1 MLKNH
6 NMNMWTKIFI
16 LALSNLKHGKLKL
29 SIDGNHHFI
38 SGKFPGPNANL
49 KIEDKDII
57 KKILIEGS
65 VAFGEE
71 YVNGNIKTSNLEN
84 LLSYFAVNNDEVE
97 KNIKYNLLFKIKNKL
112 NHYFNKN
119 TKKGSKKNIRSHYDL
134 GNDFYKI
141 WLDKSMTYS
150 SAIFKNETDDL
161 EIAQKNKYNQLLNL
175 AEIKD
180 SDKVLEIGSGW
191 GGFVSQITSHFNC
204 KITTTTISEEQY
216 KYVTSKFSKIR
227 NKNINILKKD
237 YRDLSGQFDKIIS
250 IEMFEAVGK
259 EFWNVY
265 FKKLKSLL
273 NQNGIIVLQIITIKD
288 NAFDYYNKNPDFIQ
302 KHIFPGGML
311 PSVSMLRKILEY
323 NKLKII
329 ENNNYAEHYAKT
341 LNNWRNNFNSSLNKI
356 KDNGFDDR
364 FVRLC
369 NYYLAYCESGF
380 KTKRIGL
387 NQIKIISPVF

>member
-1 MLKNH
+1 MQKNH
-6 NMNMWTKIFI
+6 KMSIWTKLFI
-16 LALSNLKHGKLKL
+16 LALNNLKYGKLKL
-29 SIDGNHHFI
+29 SIDRNQHLI
-38 SGKFPGPNANL
+38 SGNLSGPNADL
-49 KIEDKDII
+49 KIENKDII
-57 KKILIEGS
+57 KKLLIEGS
-65 VAFGEE
+65 IAFGEE
-71 YVNGNIKTSNLEN
+71 YVNGNINTSNLEN
-84 LLSYFAVNNDEVE
+84 LLSYFAINNDDIE
-97 KNIKYNLLFKIKNKL
+97 KKIKYNLLFKIKNKL

-119 TKKGSKKNIRSHYDL
+119 TKKGSKRNIHSHYDL
-134 GNDFYKI
+134 GNNFYKI

-161 EIAQKNKYNQLLNL
+161 QTAQKNKYDKLLNL

-180 SDKVLEIGSGW
+180 NDEVLEIGSGW
-191 GGFVSQITSHFNC
+191 GGFVNQITSYFNC

-216 KYVTSKFSKIR
+216 KYVTSKFLKIK

-237 YRDLSGQFDKIIS
+237 YRDLTGRFDKIIS

-259 EFWNVY
+259 EFWNIY

-288 NAFDYYNKNPDFIQ
+288 NAYNYYKNNPDFIQ

-311 PSVSMLRKILEY
+311 PSINILKKILEN

-329 ENNNYAEHYAKT
+329 ENKNYPEHYAKT
-341 LNNWRNNFNSSLNKI
+341 LSNWRNNFNSSLNEI
-356 KDNGFDDR
+356 KKNGFDDR
-364 FVRLC
+364 FIRLW

-387 NQIKIISPVF
+387 NQIKIMHN

>member
-1 MLKNH
+1 
-6 NMNMWTKIFI
+6 MNIWIKFFI
-16 LALSNLKHGKLKL
+16 LALNNLKYGKLRL
-29 SIDGNHHFI
+29 SIDGNYHLF
-38 SGKFPGPNANL
+38 SGNLSGPNADL
-49 KIEDKDII
+49 KIENKDIV

-71 YVNGNIKTSNLEN
+71 YVNGNIKTSDLKN
-84 LLSYFAVNNDEVE
+84 LLSYFAINNDEIE

-112 NHYFNKN
+112 NHYFNRN
-119 TKKGSKKNIRSHYDL
+119 TKKGSKRNIHSHYDL
-134 GNDFYKI
+134 GNNFYKI

-150 SAIFKNETDDL
+150 SAIFKNETDNL

-191 GGFVSQITSHFNC
+191 GGFVSQITSYFNC

-311 PSVSMLRKILEY
+311 PSVSMLKKILEN

-341 LNNWRNNFNSSLNKI
+341 LNNWRNNFNSSLNEI

-364 FVRLC
+364 FIRLW

-387 NQIKIISPVF
+387 NQIKIVHN

>member
-1 MLKNH
+1 
-6 NMNMWTKIFI
+6 MNMWTKIFI
-16 LALSNLKHGKLKL
+16 LALNNLKHGKLKL
-29 SIDGNHHFI
+29 SINGNHHFI
-38 SGKFPGPNANL
+38 SGKLPGPNANL

-84 LLSYFAVNNDEVE
+84 LLIYFAVNNDEVE

-119 TKKGSKKNIRSHYDL
+119 TKKGSKKNIHSHYDL
-134 GNDFYKI
+134 GNNFYKI

-191 GGFVSQITSHFNC
+191 GGFVNQITNYFNC

-216 KYVTSKFSKIR
+216 KYVTSKFLKIK

-288 NAFDYYNKNPDFIQ
+288 NAFDYYSKNPDFIQ
-302 KHIFPGGML
+302 KYIFPGGML
-311 PSVSMLRKILEY
+311 PSVSMLKKILEN

-341 LNNWRNNFNSSLNKI
+341 LYNWRNNFNSSLNEI

-364 FVRLC
+364 FIRLW
-369 NYYLAYCESGF
+369 NYYLTYCESGF

-387 NQIKIISPVF
+387 NQIKIMHN

>member
-1 MLKNH
+1 
-6 NMNMWTKIFI
+6 MNMWTKIFL
-16 LALSNLKHGKLKL
+16 LALSNLKYGKLKL

-38 SGKFPGPNANL
+38 SGKLSGPSANL
-49 KIEDKDII
+49 KIENIGVI

-97 KNIKYNLLFKIKNKL
+97 RNIKYNLLFKIKNKL
-112 NHYFNKN
+112 SHYFNKN
-119 TKKGSKKNIRSHYDL
+119 TKKGSKKNIHSHYDL
-134 GNDFYKI
+134 GNNFYKI

-161 EIAQKNKYNQLLNL
+161 HIAQKNKYNQLLKL

-191 GGFVSQITSHFNC
+191 GGFVDQTISYFNC

-216 KYVTSKFSKIR
+216 KYVTSKFLKIKS
-227 NKNINILKKD
+227 KNINLLKKD
-237 YRDLSGQFDKIIS
+237 YRDLTGKFDKIIS

-259 EFWNVY
+259 EFWDLY

-273 NQNGIIVLQIITIKD
+273 NQNGIIVLQIITIKN
-288 NAFDYYNKNPDFIQ
+288 NAFNYYKSNPDFIQ
-302 KHIFPGGML
+302 KHVFPGGML
-311 PSVSMLRKILEY
+311 PSIDILKKILEN
-323 NKLKII
+323 NKLQII
-329 ENNNYAEHYAKT
+329 ENNNYPEHYAKT
-341 LNNWRNNFNSSLNKI
+341 LNKWRNNFNSSLDEI
-356 KDNGFDDR
+356 KNNGFDDK
-364 FVRLC
+364 FIRLW
-369 NYYLAYCESGF
+369 NYYLTYCESGF

-387 NQIKIISPVF
+387 NQIKIMHN

>member
-1 MLKNH
+1 
-6 NMNMWTKIFI
+6 MWTKIFI
-16 LALSNLKHGKLKL
+16 LAVSNLKYGKLKL
-29 SIDGNHHFI
+29 SIDGNHHCI

-71 YVNGNIKTSNLEN
+71 FVNGNIKTSNLEN
-84 LLSYFAVNNDEVE
+84 LLGYFAVNNDEVE
-97 KNIKYNLLFKIKNKL
+97 KNIKYNLLFKFKNKL

-134 GNDFYKI
+134 GNNFYKI

-150 SAIFKNETDDL
+150 SAIFKNETDNL
-161 EIAQKNKYNQLLNL
+161 ETAQKNKYNQLLNL

-191 GGFVSQITSHFNC
+191 GGFVSQITSYFNC

-311 PSVSMLRKILEY
+311 PSVSMLKKILEN
-323 NKLKII
+323 NKFKII

-356 KDNGFDDR
+356 KDNGFDDK
-364 FVRLC
+364 FVRLW

-387 NQIKIISPVF
+387 NQIKIMHN

>member
-1 MLKNH
+1 
-6 NMNMWTKIFI
+6 MNIWTKLFI
-16 LALSNLKHGKLKL
+16 LALNNLKYGKLKL
-29 SIDGNHHFI
+29 SIDEKLHLI
-38 SGKFPGPNANL
+38 SGKLVGPNADS
-49 KIEDKDII
+49 KIENKDII

-71 YVNGNIKTSNLEN
+71 YVNGNIKTSNLEY

-119 TKKGSKKNIRSHYDL
+119 TKKGSKRNIHSHYDL

-150 SAIFKNETDDL
+150 SAIFKNKTDNL
-161 EIAQKNKYNQLLNL
+161 QIAQKNKYDKLLNL

-180 SDKVLEIGSGW
+180 DDEVLEIGTGW
-191 GGFVSQITSHFNC
+191 GGFVNQITSNFNC
-204 KITTTTISEEQY
+204 KITTTTISEEQF
-216 KYVTSKFSKIR
+216 KYVKSKFLKTNSKR
-227 NKNINILKKD
+227 VNLLKKD

-250 IEMFEAVGK
+250 IEMFEAVGR

-288 NAFDYYNKNPDFIQ
+288 NAFDYYKNNPDFIQ

-311 PSVSMLRKILEY
+311 PSIKILKKILEN

-341 LNNWRNNFNSSLNKI
+341 LNNWRDNFNSSLSEIKNK
-356 KDNGFDDR
+356 GFDDR
-364 FVRLC
+364 FIRLW

-387 NQIKIISPVF
+387 NQIKIIHN

>member
-1 MLKNH
+1 
-6 NMNMWTKIFI
+6 MWTKIFI

-71 YVNGNIKTSNLEN
+71 YVSGNIKTSNLEN

-134 GNDFYKI
+134 GNNFYKI

-191 GGFVSQITSHFNC
+191 GGFVSQITSYFNC

-311 PSVSMLRKILEY
+311 PSVSTLKQILEN

-341 LNNWRNNFNSSLNKI
+341 LKNWRNNFNSSLNDI
-356 KDNGFDDR
+356 KKNGFDDR
-364 FVRLC
+364 FIRLW

-380 KTKRIGL
+380 KTKRIDL
-387 NQIKIISPVF
+387 NQIKITHY

>member
-1 MLKNH
+1 
-6 NMNMWTKIFI
+6 MNIWIKIFI
-16 LALSNLKHGKLKL
+16 LALNNLKYGKLQL
-29 SIDGNHHFI
+29 SVDENHHFI
-38 SGKFPGPNANL
+38 SGEYTGPNADL
-49 KIEDKDII
+49 KIENKDAI
-57 KKILIEGS
+57 KKILLEGS

-71 YVNGNIKTSNLEN
+71 YVNGNIKTSDLEN
-84 LLSYFAVNNDEVE
+84 LLSYFAVNNDEAE
-97 KNIKYNLLFKIKNKL
+97 KNIKYNMLFKIKNKL

-134 GNDFYKI
+134 GNNFYKI

-161 EIAQKNKYNQLLNL
+161 QIAQKNKYNKLLNL

-180 SDKVLEIGSGW
+180 NDKVLEIGTGW
-191 GGFVSQITSHFNC
+191 GGFVNQITSNFNC
-204 KITTTTISEEQY
+204 KITTTTISEEQF
-216 KYVTSKFSKIR
+216 KYVTSKFLKT
-227 NKNINILKKD
+227 NNQNINILKKD

-288 NAFDYYNKNPDFIQ
+288 NAFDYYKKNPDFIQ

-311 PSVSMLRKILEY
+311 PSIRILKKILEN

-341 LNNWRNNFNSSLNKI
+341 LNKWRNNFNSSLNEI
-356 KDNGFDDR
+356 KNNGFDDR
-364 FVRLC
+364 FIRLW

-387 NQIKIISPVF
+387 NQIKIIHN

>member
-1 MLKNH
+1 
-6 NMNMWTKIFI
+6 MNIWIKIFI
-16 LALSNLKHGKLKL
+16 LALNNLKYGKLKL
-29 SIDGNHHFI
+29 SIDENHHFI
-38 SGKFPGPNANL
+38 SGEFSGPNADL
-49 KIEDKDII
+49 KIENKDAI
-57 KKILIEGS
+57 KKILLEGS

-71 YVNGNIKTSNLEN
+71 YVNGNIKTSNLKN
-84 LLSYFAVNNDEVE
+84 LLNYFAINNDEVE

-119 TKKGSKKNIRSHYDL
+119 TKKGSKKNIHSHYDL
-134 GNDFYKI
+134 GNNFYKI

-161 EIAQKNKYNQLLNL
+161 QIAQKNKYDKLLNL
-175 AEIKD
+175 AEIKNKD
-180 SDKVLEIGSGW
+180 EVLEIGTGW
-191 GGFVSQITSHFNC
+191 GGFVNQITNNFSC

-227 NKNINILKKD
+227 NKNINLLKKD

-288 NAFDYYNKNPDFIQ
+288 NAFDYYKKNPDFIQ

-311 PSVSMLRKILEY
+311 PSIRILKKILEN

-341 LNNWRNNFNSSLNKI
+341 LNNWRNNFNSSLNEI
-356 KDNGFDDR
+356 KNNGFDDR
-364 FVRLC
+364 FIRLW

-387 NQIKIISPVF
+387 NQIKIVHN

>member
-1 MLKNH
+1 
-6 NMNMWTKIFI
+6 MWTKIFI

-29 SIDGNHHFI
+29 SINGDHHFI

-49 KIEDKDII
+49 KIENKHVI

-71 YVNGNIKTSNLEN
+71 YVNGNIKTSNLED

-97 KNIKYNLLFKIKNKL
+97 KNIKYNFLFKIKNKL

-134 GNDFYKI
+134 GNHFYKI

-150 SAIFKNETDDL
+150 SAIFKNKTDDL

-191 GGFVSQITSHFNC
+191 GGFVSQITSYFNC

-216 KYVTSKFSKIR
+216 KYVTSKFLKIR

-265 FKKLKSLL
+265 FKKLKYLL

-288 NAFDYYNKNPDFIQ
+288 NAFDYYRKNPDFIQ

-311 PSVSMLRKILEY
+311 PSIDIIKKILEN

-329 ENNNYAEHYAKT
+329 ENYNYAEHYAKT
-341 LNNWRNNFNSSLNKI
+341 LNKWRNNFNSSLNEI
-356 KDNGFDDR
+356 KNNGFDDR
-364 FVRLC
+364 FIRLW

-387 NQIKIISPVF
+387 NQIKIMHN

>member
-1 MLKNH
+1 
-6 NMNMWTKIFI
+6 MNIWTKLFI
-16 LALSNLKHGKLKL
+16 LALDNLKYGKLKL
-29 SIDGNHHFI
+29 SIDENHYLI
-38 SGKFPGPNANL
+38 SGKFSGPNADL
-49 KIEDKDII
+49 KIKNKDII

-71 YVNGNIKTSNLEN
+71 YVNGNINTSNLED
-84 LLSYFAVNNDEVE
+84 LLSYFAINNDDVE
-97 KNIKYNLLFKIKNKL
+97 KKIKYNLLFKIKNKL

-119 TKKGSKKNIRSHYDL
+119 TKNGSKRNIHSHYDL

-161 EIAQKNKYNQLLNL
+161 QIAQKNKYDKLLNL

-180 SDKVLEIGSGW
+180 NDEVLEIGTGW
-191 GGFVSQITSHFNC
+191 GGFVNQITSNFNC
-204 KITTTTISEEQY
+204 KITTTTISEEQF
-216 KYVTSKFSKIR
+216 KYVTSKFCKIR

-237 YRDLSGQFDKIIS
+237 YRDLSGQFDKIVS
-250 IEMFEAVGK
+250 IEMFEAVGR
-259 EFWNVY
+259 EFWDVY

-311 PSVSMLRKILEY
+311 PSISMLKKILEN

-341 LNNWRNNFNSSLNKI
+341 LNNWRNNFNSSLDKI
-356 KDNGFDDR
+356 KNNGFDDK
-364 FVRLC
+364 FIRLW

-387 NQIKIISPVF
+387 NQIKIIHN

>member
-1 MLKNH
+1 
-6 NMNMWTKIFI
+6 MWTKIFI
-16 LALSNLKHGKLKL
+16 LALNNLKYGKLKV
-29 SIDGNHHFI
+29 SIDGKHYFI
-38 SGKFPGPNANL
+38 SGKLSGPNANL
-49 KIEDKDII
+49 KIKNIDVI

-65 VAFGEE
+65 IAFGEE

-84 LLSYFAVNNDEVE
+84 LLSYFAINNDEVE
-97 KNIKYNLLFKIKNKL
+97 KNIKYNLLFKIKNKIS
-112 NHYFNKN
+112 HYFNKN
-119 TKKGSKKNIRSHYDL
+119 TKKGSKKNIHSHYDL
-134 GNDFYKI
+134 GNNFYKI

-150 SAIFKNETDDL
+150 SAIFKNESDDL
-161 EIAQKNKYNQLLNL
+161 QIAQKNKYNQLLNL

-191 GGFVSQITSHFNC
+191 GGFVDQITSYFNC
-204 KITTTTISEEQY
+204 KVTTTTISEEQY
-216 KYVTSKFSKIR
+216 KYITSKFLKIK

-250 IEMFEAVGK
+250 IEMFEAVGR
-259 EFWNVY
+259 EFWDIY

-273 NQNGIIVLQIITIKD
+273 NQNGIIVLQIITIRD
-288 NAFDYYNKNPDFIQ
+288 NAFDYYKKNPDFIQ

-311 PSVSMLRKILEY
+311 PSINIVKKILED

-329 ENNNYAEHYAKT
+329 ENKNYPEHYAKT
-341 LNNWRNNFNSSLNKI
+341 LNKWRNNFNSSLNEI
-356 KDNGFDDR
+356 KKNGFDDR
-364 FVRLC
+364 FIRLW

-387 NQIKIISPVF
+387 NQIKIMHN

>member
-1 MLKNH
+1 
-6 NMNMWTKIFI
+6 MNIWIKIFI
-16 LALSNLKHGKLKL
+16 LSLNNLKYGRLKL

-38 SGKFPGPNANL
+38 SGEFSGPSADL
-49 KIEDKDII
+49 KIENKAAI
-57 KKILIEGS
+57 KKILLEGS

-71 YVNGNIKTSNLEN
+71 YVNGNVKTSNLEN
-84 LLSYFAVNNDEVE
+84 LLSYFAFNNDEAE
-97 KNIKYNLLFKIKNKL
+97 KNIKYNMLFKIKNKL

-119 TKKGSKKNIRSHYDL
+119 TKKGSKKNIHSHYDL
-134 GNDFYKI
+134 GNNFYKL
-141 WLDKSMTYS
+141 WLDESMTYS
-150 SAIFKNETDDL
+150 SAIFKNETDNL
-161 EIAQKNKYNQLLNL
+161 QIAQKNKYNQLLKL

-180 SDKVLEIGSGW
+180 NDAVLEIGSGW
-191 GGFVSQITSHFNC
+191 GGLVDQITSYFNC

-216 KYVTSKFSKIR
+216 KYVTSKFLKIK

-237 YRDLSGQFDKIIS
+237 YRDISGQFDKIIS

-288 NAFDYYNKNPDFIQ
+288 NAYNYYKNNPDFIQ

-311 PSVSMLRKILEY
+311 PSLNILKKILEN

-329 ENNNYAEHYAKT
+329 ENNNYPEHYAKT
-341 LNNWRNNFNSSLNKI
+341 LFKWRNNFNSSLNEI
-356 KDNGFDDR
+356 KKNGFDDR
-364 FVRLC
+364 FIRLW

-387 NQIKIISPVF
+387 NQIKIIHN

>member
-1 MLKNH
+1 MQKNH
-6 NMNMWTKIFI
+6 KMNIWIKLFIF
-16 LALSNLKHGKLKL
+16 ALNNLKYGKLKL
-29 SIDGNHHFI
+29 SIDEKRHLI
-38 SGKFPGPNANL
+38 SGNLPGPNADL
-49 KIEDKDII
+49 KIKNKDII
-57 KKILIEGS
+57 KKILIQGS
-65 VAFGEE
+65 VTFGEE

-119 TKKGSKKNIRSHYDL
+119 TKKGSKKNISSHYDL
-134 GNDFYKI
+134 GNNFYKI

-150 SAIFKNETDDL
+150 SAIFKNETDAL

-180 SDKVLEIGSGW
+180 GDKVLEIGSGW
-191 GGFVSQITSHFNC
+191 GGFVSEITSYLNC

-216 KYVTSKFSKIR
+216 KYVKSKFLKIR
-227 NKNINILKKD
+227 NKNLTILKKD

-311 PSVSMLRKILEY
+311 PSVNMLKKVLEN

-341 LNNWRNNFNSSLNKI
+341 LNNWRNSFNSSLNKI

-364 FVRLC
+364 FIRLW

-380 KTKRIGL
+380 KTKRISL
-387 NQIKIISPVF
+387 NQIKIMHN

>member
-1 MLKNH
+1 
-6 NMNMWTKIFI
+6 MNIWIKIFI
-16 LALSNLKHGKLKL
+16 LALNNLKYGKLKL

-38 SGKFPGPNANL
+38 SGKFSGPNADL
-49 KIEDKDII
+49 RIENENAI
-57 KKILIEGS
+57 KKILLEGS
-65 VAFGEE
+65 IAFGEE

-84 LLSYFAVNNDEVE
+84 LLSYFAVNNDEAE
-97 KNIKYNLLFKIKNKL
+97 KNIKYNILFKIKNKL

-119 TKKGSKKNIRSHYDL
+119 TKKGSKKNIHSHYDL
-134 GNDFYKI
+134 GNNFYKI

-150 SAIFKNETDDL
+150 SAIFKNETDNL
-161 EIAQKNKYNQLLNL
+161 QIAQKNKYNQLLKL

-180 SDKVLEIGSGW
+180 SDAVLEIGSGW
-191 GGFVSQITSHFNC
+191 GGLVDQITSYFNC

-216 KYVTSKFSKIR
+216 KYVTSKFLKIK

-237 YRDLSGQFDKIIS
+237 YRDLTGQFDKIIS

-259 EFWNVY
+259 EFWNIY

-288 NAFDYYNKNPDFIQ
+288 NAYNYYKNNPDFIQ

-311 PSVSMLRKILEY
+311 PSINILKKILEN

-329 ENNNYAEHYAKT
+329 ENKNYPEHYAKT
-341 LNNWRNNFNSSLNKI
+341 LFNWRNNFNSSLNEI
-356 KDNGFDDR
+356 KKNGFDDR
-364 FVRLC
+364 FIRLW

-387 NQIKIISPVF
+387 NQIKIIHN

>member
-16 LALSNLKHGKLKL
+16 LSLSNLKHGKLKL

-71 YVNGNIKTSNLEN
+71 YVNGNIKTSNLED

-97 KNIKYNLLFKIKNKL
+97 KNLKYNLLFKIKNKL

-134 GNDFYKI
+134 GNNFYKI

-150 SAIFKNETDDL
+150 SAIFKNETDNLD
-161 EIAQKNKYNQLLNL
+161 IAQKNKYNQLLNL

-180 SDKVLEIGSGW
+180 NDKVLEIGSGW
-191 GGFVSQITSHFNC
+191 GGFVSQITNYFNC

-250 IEMFEAVGK
+250 IEMFEAVGR
-259 EFWNVY
+259 EFWDVY

-311 PSVSMLRKILEY
+311 PSVSMLKNIIEN
-323 NKLKII
+323 NKFKII

-341 LNNWRNNFNSSLNKI
+341 LNSWRNNFNSSLNEI
-356 KDNGFDDR
+356 KENGFDDK
-364 FVRLC
+364 FIRLW

-387 NQIKIISPVF
+387 NQIKIMHN

>member
-1 MLKNH
+1 
-6 NMNMWTKIFI
+6 MNIWTKLFI
-16 LALSNLKHGKLKL
+16 LALNNLKYGKLKL
-29 SIDGNHHFI
+29 SINIDHHLI
-38 SGKFPGPNANL
+38 SGKLPGPNADL
-49 KIEDKDII
+49 IIENEDII

-119 TKKGSKKNIRSHYDL
+119 TKIGSKKNIHSHYDL
-134 GNDFYKI
+134 GNNFYKI

-161 EIAQKNKYNQLLNL
+161 QIAQKNKYNKLLNL

-180 SDKVLEIGSGW
+180 NDEVLEIGSGW
-191 GGFVSQITSHFNC
+191 GGFVNQINNCFNC
-204 KITTTTISEEQY
+204 KITTTTISDEQY
-216 KYVTSKFSKIR
+216 KYVKSKFFKIK

-250 IEMFEAVGK
+250 IEMFEAVGR
-259 EFWNVY
+259 EFWDVY

-273 NQNGIIVLQIITIKD
+273 NRNGIIVLQIITIKD
-288 NAFDYYNKNPDFIQ
+288 NAFDYYRKNPDFIQ

-311 PSVSMLRKILEY
+311 PSIDIIKKILEN

-329 ENNNYAEHYAKT
+329 ENYNYAEHYAKT
-341 LNNWRNNFNSSLNKI
+341 LNKWRNNFNSSLNEI
-356 KDNGFDDR
+356 KNNGFDDR
-364 FVRLC
+364 FIRLW

-387 NQIKIISPVF
+387 NQIKIIHN

>member
-1 MLKNH
+1 
-6 NMNMWTKIFI
+6 MNIWTKIFI
-16 LALSNLKHGKLKL
+16 SALSNLKHGKLKL
-29 SIDGNHHFI
+29 SINGNHHLI

-49 KIEDKDII
+49 IIEDNNII

-134 GNDFYKI
+134 GNNFYKI

-191 GGFVSQITSHFNC
+191 GGFVNQITSYFNC

-216 KYVTSKFSKIR
+216 KYVTSKFFKIK
-227 NKNINILKKD
+227 NKNVNVLRKD

-288 NAFDYYNKNPDFIQ
+288 KAFDYYNKNPDFIQ

-311 PSVSMLRKILEY
+311 PSVSMLKKILGN

-341 LNNWRNNFNSSLNKI
+341 LNNWRNNFNSSLNEI

-364 FVRLC
+364 FIRLW
-369 NYYLAYCESGF
+369 NYYLTYCESGF

-387 NQIKIISPVF
+387 NQIKIVHN

>member
-1 MLKNH
+1 MQKNH
-6 NMNMWTKIFI
+6 KMNIWIKLFIF
-16 LALSNLKHGKLKL
+16 ALNNLKYGKLKL
-29 SIDGNHHFI
+29 SIDEKRHLI
-38 SGKFPGPNANL
+38 SGNLPGPNADL
-49 KIEDKDII
+49 KIKNKDII
-57 KKILIEGS
+57 KKILIQGS
-65 VAFGEE
+65 VTFGEE

-119 TKKGSKKNIRSHYDL
+119 TKKGSKKNISSHYDL
-134 GNDFYKI
+134 GNNFYKI

-150 SAIFKNETDDL
+150 SAIFKNETDAL

-180 SDKVLEIGSGW
+180 GDKVLEIGSGW
-191 GGFVSQITSHFNC
+191 GGFVSEITSYLNC

-216 KYVTSKFSKIR
+216 KYVKSKFLKIR
-227 NKNINILKKD
+227 NKNLTILKKD

-311 PSVSMLRKILEY
+311 PSVNMLKKVLEN

-341 LNNWRNNFNSSLNKI
+341 LNNWRNSFNSSLNKI

-364 FVRLC
+364 FIRLW

-387 NQIKIISPVF
+387 NQIKIMHN

>member
-1 MLKNH
+1 
-6 NMNMWTKIFI
+6 MNIWTKIFI
-16 LALSNLKHGKLKL
+16 SALSNLKHGKLKL
-29 SIDGNHHFI
+29 SINGNHHLI
-38 SGKFPGPNANL
+38 SGKFPGPKAYL

-84 LLSYFAVNNDEVE
+84 LLSYFAINNDEVE

-112 NHYFNKN
+112 GHYFNKN
-119 TKKGSKKNIRSHYDL
+119 TKKGSKKNIHTHYDL
-134 GNDFYKI
+134 GNNFYKI

-161 EIAQKNKYNQLLNL
+161 QIAQKNKYDKLLNL
-175 AEIKD
+175 AEIKNKD
-180 SDKVLEIGSGW
+180 EVLEIGTGW
-191 GGFVSQITSHFNC
+191 GGFVSQITSNFSC

-216 KYVTSKFSKIR
+216 KYVTSKFLKNN

-311 PSVSMLRKILEY
+311 PSVSMLKKILGN

-341 LNNWRNNFNSSLNKI
+341 LNNWRNNFNSSLNEI
-356 KDNGFDDR
+356 KNNGFDDR
-364 FVRLC
+364 FIRLW

-387 NQIKIISPVF
+387 NQIKIIHN

>member
-1 MLKNH
+1 
-6 NMNMWTKIFI
+6 MNIWTKIFI
-16 LALSNLKHGKLKL
+16 LALNNLKYGKLKL
-29 SIDGNHHFI
+29 SINGNHHFI
-38 SGKFPGPNANL
+38 SGKLSGPSANL
-49 KIEDKDII
+49 KIENKKII

-84 LLSYFAVNNDEVE
+84 LLIYFAINNDEVE
-97 KNIKYNLLFKIKNKL
+97 KKIKYNLLFKIKNKL

-119 TKKGSKKNIRSHYDL
+119 TKKGSKKNIHSHYDL
-134 GNDFYKI
+134 GNNFYKI

-150 SAIFKNETDDL
+150 SAIFKNETDNL
-161 EIAQKNKYNQLLNL
+161 LTAQKNKYKQLLKL

-180 SDKVLEIGSGW
+180 SDEVLEIGSGW
-191 GGFVSQITSHFNC
+191 GGFVDQITTYFNC
-204 KITTTTISEEQY
+204 KITTTTISEEQF
-216 KYVTSKFSKIR
+216 KYVKSKFLKI
-227 NKNINILKKD
+227 KNNNLNILKKD

-250 IEMFEAVGK
+250 IEMFEAVGR
-259 EFWNVY
+259 EFWDVY

-288 NAFDYYNKNPDFIQ
+288 NAFSYYKNNPDFIQ

-311 PSVSMLRKILEY
+311 PSIDVLKKILEN

-341 LNNWRNNFNSSLNKI
+341 LNNWRNNFNSSLNEI
-356 KDNGFDDR
+356 KNNGFDDR
-364 FVRLC
+364 FIRLW

-387 NQIKIISPVF
+387 NQIKIMHN

>member
-1 MLKNH
+1 
-6 NMNMWTKIFI
+6 
-16 LALSNLKHGKLKL
+16 
-29 SIDGNHHFI
+29 
-38 SGKFPGPNANL
+38 
-49 KIEDKDII
+49 
-57 KKILIEGS
+57 
-65 VAFGEE
+65 
-71 YVNGNIKTSNLEN
+71 
-84 LLSYFAVNNDEVE
+84 
-97 KNIKYNLLFKIKNKL
+97 
-112 NHYFNKN
+112 
-119 TKKGSKKNIRSHYDL
+119 
-134 GNDFYKI
+134 
-141 WLDKSMTYS
+141 MTYS
-150 SAIFKNETDDL
+150 SAIFKNETDNL
-161 EIAQKNKYNQLLNL
+161 EIAQKNKYNKLLNL
-175 AEIKD
+175 AEIKN

-191 GGFVSQITSHFNC
+191 GGFVGQITSYFNC

-311 PSVSMLRKILEY
+311 PSVSMLKKILEN

-356 KDNGFDDR
+356 KDHGFDDK
-364 FVRLC
+364 FVRLW

-387 NQIKIISPVF
+387 NQIKIMHN

>member
-1 MLKNH
+1 
-6 NMNMWTKIFI
+6 MNIWIKIFI
-16 LALSNLKHGKLKL
+16 LALNNLKYGKLKL

-38 SGKFPGPNANL
+38 SGKFSGPNADL
-49 KIEDKDII
+49 RIENEDAI
-57 KKILIEGS
+57 KKILLEGS
-65 VAFGEE
+65 IAFGEE
-71 YVNGNIKTSNLEN
+71 YVNGNIKTSDLEN
-84 LLSYFAVNNDEVE
+84 LLSYFAVNNDEAE
-97 KNIKYNLLFKIKNKL
+97 KNIKYNMLFKIKNKL

-119 TKKGSKKNIRSHYDL
+119 TKKGSKKNIHSHYDL
-134 GNDFYKI
+134 GNNFYKI

-150 SAIFKNETDDL
+150 SAIFKDETDNL
-161 EIAQKNKYNQLLNL
+161 QIAQKNKYNQLLKL

-180 SDKVLEIGSGW
+180 SDAVLEIGSGW
-191 GGFVSQITSHFNC
+191 GGLVDQITNYFNC

-227 NKNINILKKD
+227 NKNINLLKKD

-250 IEMFEAVGK
+250 IEMFDAVGK

-288 NAFDYYNKNPDFIQ
+288 NAYNYYKNNPDFIQ

-311 PSVSMLRKILEY
+311 PIINILKKILEN

-329 ENNNYAEHYAKT
+329 ENKNYPEHYAKT
-341 LNNWRNNFNSSLNKI
+341 LSNWRNNFNSSLNKI
-356 KDNGFDDR
+356 KDNGFDDK
-364 FVRLC
+364 FVRLW

-387 NQIKIISPVF
+387 NQIKIMHN